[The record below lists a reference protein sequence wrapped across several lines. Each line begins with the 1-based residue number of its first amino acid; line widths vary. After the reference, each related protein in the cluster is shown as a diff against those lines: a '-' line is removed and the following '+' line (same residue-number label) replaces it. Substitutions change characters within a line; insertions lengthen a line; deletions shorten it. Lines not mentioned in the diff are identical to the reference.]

1 MREGAQGGAWHVLE
15 SVAQRL
21 EQGSSQTL
29 GVRMLACQH

>member
-15 SVAQRL
+15 SIAQQL
-21 EQGSSQTL
+21 EQGPSQTL